1 MRRPNQPSRTVPL
14 VVLGILVVL
23 GFGLGIV
30 QNRLHASGRGSFF
43 FGPLASLE
51 YPFQSSGS
59 RVQNWFSTNWNGL
72 FRGRVILQENARLQ
86 AENDALRTEN
96 ERLRIAE
103 SETARLRALLNYPV
117 KSNANVPLVVP
128 VVAWLPSRSMDT
140 IMIGAGTRHGV
151 RQKSIVRTPS
161 GLVGQVIEAGP
172 VSSQVLLLT
181 DLQSGVGVLVKR
193 KGKTKSGGIVQG
205 TGRGGLLEV
214 IDLKHE
220 DDVVKGDTVVSSG
233 YGGVVPPGIPIGV
246 VVDVREDSTHYLK
259 TARVLPNAATPGDLR
274 DVLVLA
280 PQNGEGASD
289 PVPLP
294 QIPKSALSP
303 PPSARPDS
311 AVIRP

>member
-1 MRRPNQPSRTVPL
+1 MRRSNQPSRTVPL
-14 VVLGILVVL
+14 VVLGVLVV
-23 GFGLGIV
+23 FGLGMGV
-30 QNRLHASGRGSFF
+30 AQNRLHASGRGNLLL
-43 FGPLASLE
+43 GPLASAT
-51 YPFQSSGS
+51 YPFQTSGS

-72 FRGRVILQENARLQ
+72 FRGRVMVQENARLQ
-86 AENDALRTEN
+86 AENDALKTEN
-96 ERLRIAE
+96 ERLRVSE

-117 KSNANVPLVVP
+117 KDSANAPLVVS

-172 VSSQVLLLT
+172 VSAQVLLLT

-193 KGKTKSGGIVQG
+193 NGKTKSGGIVQG

-280 PQNGEGASD
+280 PQNDDGVSE

-294 QIPKSALSP
+294 KTTPKSRLSP
-303 PPSARPDS
+303 SPLPRATAARP
-311 AVIRP
+311 